1 MTEEIIET
9 KNTVVKCNGG
19 GGVLGHPIVFLNLD
33 PQGMRMC
40 PYCSKCFVKIYS
52 SKGGAK
58 TKALRRAS

>member
-33 PQGMRMC
+33 PQGMIMC
-40 PYCSKCFVKIYS
+40 PYCSKRFVKIYS
-52 SKGGAK
+52 PKDGAK
-58 TKALRRAS
+58 TKSLRRAS